1 LQIKNAAG
9 ELESPVI
16 DRVFGMAIAIS
27 PCVTASAE
35 GKSPSQSW
43 HEFNWRFLLNRH
55 SPLGG

>member
-1 LQIKNAAG
+1 LQIKNEAG

-35 GKSPSQSW
+35 RKSPSQSW
-43 HEFNWRFLLNRH
+43 HKFNWRFFLNRH
-55 SPLGG
+55 FP